1 MDTWL
6 PEISVTKLT
15 CVKPQMWPV
24 IIVEKNWAIFLGAAL
39 VEASF
44 LTDLDSDH
52 IYIKFVIQS

>member
-24 IIVEKNWAIFLGAAL
+24 IIVEKISKGF
-39 VEASF
+39 E
-44 LTDLDSDH
+44 
-52 IYIKFVIQS
+52 Q

>member
-24 IIVEKNWAIFLGAAL
+24 IIVEKN
-39 VEASF
+39 
-44 LTDLDSDH
+44 
-52 IYIKFVIQS
+52 